1 MSFLQP
7 ALLLAALPI
16 AALPIIIHLINQ
28 RRYQTVRWGAMMFL
42 LAANRMSRGYARVR
56 QWLILAMRTLAIL
69 ALAIVLG
76 RPLTGGW
83 LGLTAGGRADTTIV
97 ILDRSPS
104 MQEAGAG
111 SGLSKLDAAKRQVV
125 ETLRTVGKS
134 RWVLIDAATGRPR
147 ELESLD
153 ALLSAPD
160 AGPTGATSDIP
171 ALLGAARDYLDANK
185 SGQADIWIAS
195 DLRSNDW
202 DPESGRW
209 AALRDAFLEL
219 GQRARFH
226 LLAYAGRDR
235 PNQAVRI
242 TSIRRQEAGD
252 GVELLISARLAREG
266 AAEGATSVPVRFEID
281 GARSEVAVDLAAGAA
296 ALKDYRVVLDKG
308 RGRGFGRV
316 AIPADA
322 NPADNDFY
330 FAFDRPKARRAVIV
344 AEDPE
349 AARPLELAAAISPD
363 PAVKCAAE
371 VIAPDGLTGVEWEKV
386 GLLLWQAPL
395 PDGEAAALVK
405 AYVDRGG
412 RVIFFPPRVPTADQ
426 AFGVRWDRWVAGE
439 KAISIDGWRSDQDLL
454 AQTQSGAPLP
464 VGVLEVRKHCKLGGE
479 VTALA
484 TLKGGDPLLAR
495 AATTRGGAYFCAT
508 GATPDSSS
516 LASGGVVFYVL
527 VQRALADG
535 AAVLEDV
542 RQVAAGQPPA
552 GLDPK
557 DWKRLAGAEGVL
569 STDYAAQPG
578 VYEAGAQLLALNRPA
593 SEDLAPTVPPDRVA
607 GLFRGLDFTRVD
619 DTADGASSLVQEI
632 WRLFLVAMMAALV
645 IEAGLCLPKIVRP
658 AVPGG
663 IRA

>member
-69 ALAIVLG
+69 ALAFVLG

-83 LGLTAGGRADTTIV
+83 LGLTAGGRADTTIL

-104 MQEAGAG
+104 MQQAGAG
-111 SGLSKLDAAKRQVV
+111 LGLSKLDAAKRQLI

-134 RWVLIDAATGRPR
+134 RWVLVDGAGKPR

-153 ALLSAPD
+153 ALLAAPD
-160 AGPTGATSDIP
+160 AGPSGAASDIP
-171 ALLGAARDYLDANK
+171 ALLGAARDYIDANQA
-185 SGQADIWIAS
+185 GQADVWIAS
-195 DLRSNDW
+195 DLRANDW
-202 DPESGRW
+202 DPDSGRW
-209 AALRDAFLEL
+209 AALRDAFLDL

-226 LLAYAGRDR
+226 LLAYAQADR
-235 PNQAVRI
+235 PNRAIRI
-242 TSIRRQEAGD
+242 TGIRRQEAGD

-266 AAEGATSVPVRFEID
+266 AAEGAAAVPVRFEID
-281 GARSEVAVDLAAGAA
+281 GARSEVALDLAGRDAE
-296 ALKDYRVVLDKG
+296 LKDYRVVLDKG

-330 FAFDRPKARRAVIV
+330 FAFDRPKPRRAVIV

-371 VIAPDGLTGVEWEKV
+371 VVAPDGLTGVEWEKV

-395 PDGEAAALVK
+395 PEGEAAATVRSF
-405 AYVDRGG
+405 VDRGG
-412 RVIFFPPRVPTADQ
+412 RAIFFPPRAPGGES
-426 AFGVRWDRWVAGE
+426 AFGVRWGDWVAGDAAAAVE
-439 KAISIDGWRSDQDLL
+439 GWRGDADLL

-464 VGVLEVRKHCKLGGE
+464 VGVLEVRKHRKLAGE

-508 GATPDSSS
+508 GATPDASS

-527 VQRALADG
+527 VQRALAEG
-535 AAVLEDV
+535 AAALEDV

-552 GLDPK
+552 GADPK
-557 DWKRLAGAEGVL
+557 DWRRLAGAEGAL
-569 STDYAAQPG
+569 STDYAAQAG
-578 VYEAGAQLLALNRPA
+578 VYEAGEALLAVNRPA
-593 SEDLAPTVPPDRVA
+593 AEDLAPLVPPDRVA

-645 IEAGLCLPKIVRP
+645 VEAALCLPKVVRP